1 MSSEQMVAII
11 TGASQGIGAGV
22 VQAYRQLG
30 YVVVANSRH
39 ITPSSDPGVLTVPGD
54 IADPETGAR
63 LVDRAV
69 DCFGR
74 VDTLVNNA
82 GVFVAKPFT
91 DYTDADFDL
100 VTGVNLGGFFS
111 VTRPAIA
118 AMLRNKGTLPRP
130 RGQHLHQPHR
140 PRQHGCSVR
149 ACVAYQGRPQRGYPV
164 PGHRVRSSSSAR

>member
-22 VQAYRQLG
+22 MQAHRQLG

-74 VDTLVNNA
+74 VEVSPGIIRTPMHAEETYDTLAALHPVGRMGGIGDIVDAIVYLETAEFITGEILHVDGGQSA
-82 GVFVAKPFT
+82 G
-91 DYTDADFDL
+91 
-100 VTGVNLGGFFS
+100 
-111 VTRPAIA
+111 
-118 AMLRNKGTLPRP
+118 
-130 RGQHLHQPHR
+130 H
-140 PRQHGCSVR
+140 
-149 ACVAYQGRPQRGYPV
+149 
-164 PGHRVRSSSSAR
+164 